1 MSTKAVVEVPSG
13 TNEIFNVLPE
23 NPPELIEWSLLAF
36 LAVFLIK
43 GIWAEHQE
51 NEKAERELTNKLIDR
66 LLRESDGSR

>member
-1 MSTKAVVEVPSG
+1 MSTQTVIQVPS
-13 TNEIFNVLPE
+13 TRNDELFNVLPE

-51 NEKAERELTNKLIDR
+51 NEKAERDLTNKLIDQ
-66 LLRESDGSR
+66 LLKRDSNR